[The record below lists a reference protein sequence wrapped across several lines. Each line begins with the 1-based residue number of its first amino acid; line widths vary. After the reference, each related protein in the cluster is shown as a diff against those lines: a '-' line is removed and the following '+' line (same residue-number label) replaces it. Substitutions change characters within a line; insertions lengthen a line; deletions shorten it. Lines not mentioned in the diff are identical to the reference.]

1 MPDFSAQSYNQSALI
16 YYNTNITN
24 PGIYIEWD
32 RNNVTG
38 VYSYKILRSDYFDG
52 TYSLIDTVLWPI
64 NEYVDT
70 GGTPSSY
77 YKIQEISSTDNTTV
91 LSTSQPIAGDEL
103 LVKSSLRF
111 ELELSLI
118 HI

>member
-1 MPDFSAQSYNQSALI
+1 MPDFSAQSYNQSALV

-24 PGIYIEWD
+24 PGIFIEWD
-32 RNNVTG
+32 RNNVSG
-38 VYSYKILRSDYFDG
+38 VYSYKILRSAYFDG

-77 YKIQEISSTDNTTV
+77 YKIQDDAKLHHLPNLYCQVDEIEKKFLPVD
-91 LSTSQPIAGDEL
+91 QIIED
-103 LVKSSLRF
+103 K
-111 ELELSLI
+111 
-118 HI
+118 